1 MSVSSTATIREFIS
15 IFRTKAL
22 IISLLLI
29 LCFQLNGQVEKQAFF
44 APADSLNKPRFYTAL
59 AFTATSYTA
68 TSIGLYQT
76 WYKQFDQSKFHGFDD
91 WNEWQNMDKFGH
103 AFTAYNLSNVG
114 YQGARWTGMSK
125 KNALLFAGIGSTLIQ
140 STIEIMDGFS
150 TKWGFSTGD
159 VAFNTL
165 GTAIFVAQE
174 AFWDEQKI
182 RIKISS
188 SSIDYPTE
196 NLIGSLGGSSSL
208 RSRVDQLYGKSGLE
222 RFLKDYNAQTIWA
235 SANIY
240 SLLPRAGIPKWL
252 NLALGYSG
260 ENMFGGF
267 ENVWVENGETFGLD
281 PNTYPR
287 YHQFILSFD
296 ADLNRIKTKNHF
308 VNMLLAIT
316 NGYKLPSPAIEYNS
330 LGEWRF
336 HLLFRT

>member
-1 MSVSSTATIREFIS
+1 MRLLSTATLRDYIPF
-15 IFRTKAL
+15 FGAKGL
-22 IISLLLI
+22 ILSLLLI
-29 LCFQLNGQVEKQAFF
+29 FCFQLQGQNQKLPFF
-44 APADSLNKPRFYTAL
+44 APADTLDKPRFYTAL
-59 AFTATSYTA
+59 GFTLSSYTA
-68 TSIGLYQT
+68 TSIGLYQS
-76 WYKQFDQSKFHGFDD
+76 WYKQYEQSSFHGFDD

-103 AFTAYNLSNVG
+103 AYTAYNLSNMG

-125 KNALLFAGIGSTLIQ
+125 NQALWFAGIGSTLIQ

-165 GTAIFVAQE
+165 GTAIFVVQE
-174 AFWDEQKI
+174 AYWDEQKV

-188 SSIDYPTE
+188 SSIQYPE
-196 NLIGSLGGSSSL
+196 KMLLGSLGKSSSL
-208 RSRVDQLYGKSGLE
+208 QSRVDDLYGNNKLE

-235 SANIY
+235 SANVY
-240 SLLPRAGIPKWL
+240 SLLPRTGVPKWL
-252 NLALGYSG
+252 NLAFGYSG

-267 ENVWVENGETFGLD
+267 QNQWIEDGNTFELD
-281 PNTYPR
+281 SNKFPR
-287 YHQFILSFD
+287 YHQFILSVD

-308 VNMLLAIT
+308 VNMLLSII
-316 NGYKLPSPAIEYNS
+316 NGYKLPAPAIEYNS